1 MRAVR
6 YAVRTRQEILKMTS
20 KIWNFLVEWAESI
33 HAARTAAALSRM
45 GDYEGAKKV
54 ITKQYL

>member
-6 YAVRTRQEILKMTS
+6 YAVRTRQEILKMMS
-20 KIWNFLVEWAESI
+20 KIWNFLVEWADSI

-45 GDYEGAKKV
+45 GDYEGAKKA
-54 ITKQYL
+54 ITE

>member
-1 MRAVR
+1 MREVH
-6 YAVRTRQEILKMTS
+6 YAVRARQEILKMMS

-45 GDYEGAKKV
+45 GDYEGAKKA
-54 ITKQYL
+54 ITE

>member
-1 MRAVR
+1 M
-6 YAVRTRQEILKMTS
+6 MS
-20 KIWNFLVEWAESI
+20 KIWNFLVDWTNSI
-33 HAARTAAALSRM
+33 HAARTAAAMSRM